1 LIAFPLAFQ
10 GDIVPALKIFA
21 PLLLLALLLAAC
33 GGSPAPTDAQIA
45 PTVAVTPPTL
55 PPPTQPPTPA
65 AFSAEG
71 EPLAARVNAVDITL
85 AAFEARLERDRRFQ
99 AQIADESAYRATILD
114 QMIEQ
119 VIIEQAAAAQNI
131 TVTQAD
137 IDARIEEYIG
147 LAGSPEAWQ
156 QQLEAMQ
163 YSEVEVRQIEAN
175 GLLYGRVRDAVTADI
190 GATVQQANARHIVV
204 ETRERA
210 EEVLTRLGAGEDF
223 AALAAVYSLDVTT
236 RESGGDLGWFTREGL
251 LQPTLTEIIFS
262 LEPGASAG
270 PIETSIGFHVVQ
282 LLEIGDRPLTDES
295 RAALAQARFEA
306 WLAEQVANA
315 RIERFI

>member
-1 LIAFPLAFQ
+1 MS
-10 GDIVPALKIFA
+10 ALKISA

-71 EPLAARVNAVDITL
+71 EPLAARVNAVEITL

-137 IDARIEEYIG
+137 IDARIEEYIA

-210 EEVLTRLGAGEDF
+210 EEVLTRLQAGEDF

>member
-1 LIAFPLAFQ
+1 M
-10 GDIVPALKIFA
+10 PALKIFA